1 MRLVLL
7 LLVSFALWS
16 CQNEGT
22 TPKDTEATTE
32 TNTKPKTNT
41 GITPEDP
48 FKEQEP
54 KNIPDSVAVPAFT
67 IDISLSPAARKKL
80 NEAQE
85 TIIVDVAFVG
95 RPKNPNDPN
104 MTEDGQYIVG
114 TYVKELP
121 VGKTRYKIRDAKLSG
136 PLFAGLRDPNYFIS
150 MNVYSGRKSS
160 PNNLLS
166 VDYLYKDIEFMAG
179 KISAVSAKLISE
191 N

>member
-1 MRLVLL
+1 MRLF
-7 LLVSFALWS
+7 LLVLFSFALWS

-22 TPKDTEATTE
+22 TPQNSEATTE
-32 TNTKPKTNT
+32 TNTKPNT

-48 FKEQEP
+48 FKEPEP
-54 KNIPDSVAVPAFT
+54 INISDSVSVPTFT

-95 RPKNPNDPN
+95 RPKDPNDPN